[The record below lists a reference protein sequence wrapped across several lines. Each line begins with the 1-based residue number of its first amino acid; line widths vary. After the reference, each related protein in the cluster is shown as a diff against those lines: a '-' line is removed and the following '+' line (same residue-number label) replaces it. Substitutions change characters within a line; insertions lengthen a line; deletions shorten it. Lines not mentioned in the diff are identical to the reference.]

1 MADRGLASPDCADAL
16 SLSFAYPVSTPA
28 MNDLVGPGDH
38 QVTSEWNP
46 FSDAVMRGEPIPEL
60 KRKYTAPGY
69 RLKPEWTHEGGWT
82 GDDWSDAQA
91 ADALTREIWKEPK
104 D

>member
-1 MADRGLASPDCADAL
+1 
-16 SLSFAYPVSTPA
+16 
-28 MNDLVGPGDH
+28 
-38 QVTSEWNP
+38 
-46 FSDAVMRGEPIPEL
+46 MRGEPIPEL

-82 GDDWSDAQA
+82 GDDWADAAASDALKMVWQ
-91 ADALTREIWKEPK
+91 EPK